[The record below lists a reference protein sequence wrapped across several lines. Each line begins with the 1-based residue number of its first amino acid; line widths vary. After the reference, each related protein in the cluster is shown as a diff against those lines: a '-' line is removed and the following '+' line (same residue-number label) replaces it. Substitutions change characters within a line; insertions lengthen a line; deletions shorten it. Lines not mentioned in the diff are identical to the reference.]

1 MNYFVI
7 HCRDA
12 HFASLRRVTMSGGRI
27 TVCVAPLMETRYTK
41 KAERKGPMNITAII
55 AEYNPFHYG
64 HLYQLTNARRETD
77 ADYVIVAL
85 SGDFVQRGA
94 PAILDKYARTK
105 MALKAGA
112 DLVLELPVY
121 YAAASADYFSMGA
134 VSLLDRLGC
143 VNRLSFGSE
152 LGNIADLS
160 VIAARTAEETP
171 AYQQALN
178 RYLKQGMHF
187 ALANAKAA
195 GEQLESG
202 GTVDVEA
209 ILREPNNTLGI
220 AYLKALLRRNSS
232 IVPHTVTRQQSG
244 YHETKEG
251 ALSASAVR
259 HAVRTRESL
268 DTLAAQMPDYALK
281 ELKSVHQKSFPV
293 YENDFS
299 ALLSY
304 RLRSLFSEAA
314 LRFDDKS
321 SIAGCLTEFAD
332 VSAELSSR
340 IASSLNDYESFE
352 QFCLLLKTKELTHS
366 RISRSLLHILLDIKK
381 SRLEDYVQDGYVPY
395 ARILGFR
402 KESATLF
409 SKIKANSEIPLIA
422 KLADA
427 QKMLG
432 NKHSYHMLLEDI
444 HAAQIYEQVASA
456 KFGQPFRSEYSR
468 EIIRI

>member
-1 MNYFVI
+1 
-7 HCRDA
+7 
-12 HFASLRRVTMSGGRI
+12 
-27 TVCVAPLMETRYTK
+27 
-41 KAERKGPMNITAII
+41 MNITAII

-64 HLYQLTNARRETD
+64 HLYQLTSARRETD
-77 ADYVIVAL
+77 ADYIIVVL

-94 PAILDKYARTK
+94 PAIIDKYARTK

-134 VSLLDRLGC
+134 VSLLERLGC

-152 LGNIADLS
+152 HGNMEDLS
-160 VIAARTAEETP
+160 IIAVRTAEETP

-178 RYLKQGMHF
+178 RFLKQGMHF
-187 ALANAKAA
+187 ALANAKAS
-195 GEQLESG
+195 GEQLENSG
-202 GTVDVEA
+202 TMDVEA
-209 ILREPNNTLGI
+209 ILKEPNNTLGI
-220 AYLKALLRRNSS
+220 AYLKALLRQHSS

-268 DTLAAQMPDYALK
+268 DTLVTQMPDYALG
-281 ELKSVHQKSFPV
+281 ELKNIHQKSFPI

-299 ALLSY
+299 VLLAY
-304 RLRSLFSEAA
+304 RLRLLFSEAA
-314 LRFDDKS
+314 LRFNDKS
-321 SIAGCLTEFAD
+321 SIAGCLTDFAD
-332 VSAELSSR
+332 VSTELSSR

-352 QFCLLLKTKELTHS
+352 QFCLLLKTKELTYS

-381 SRLEDYVQDGYVPY
+381 SRLEDYVQDGYVSY

-402 KESATLF
+402 KDSAPLF

-427 QKMLG
+427 QKTLQST
-432 NKHSYHMLLEDI
+432 NAYRMLLEDI
-444 HAAQIYEQVASA
+444 HVAQIYEQVASA
-456 KFGQPFRSEYSR
+456 KFRQPFRSEYSR
-468 EIIRI
+468 EIILI